1 MAKKTATEELLATI
15 KQSIPAAA
23 TNESQMVMQS
33 VLGKMAYEVQ
43 QRTLPKEKEQMRDA
57 FYKGVVYGMLYN
69 STKPAEEK
77 LTEGFDLYFKDTY
90 QKD

>member
-1 MAKKTATEELLATI
+1 MAKKTAAEELLASI
-15 KQSIPAAA
+15 KESIPAGA
-23 TNESQMVMQS
+23 TNESQLVMQS
-33 VLGKMAYEVQ
+33 LLGKMAYDVQ
-43 QRTLPKEKEQMRDA
+43 QKTLPKEKEQMRDA

-77 LTEGFDLYFKDTY
+77 LTEGFDIYFKGTY